1 MQSQDLTTSLGSM
14 PNSELANVISVKDSN
29 KRTLV
34 GLNNGTQISLRPYI
48 YLNIGDILEFR
59 PCQSDYEDVFKI
71 VGEASIESIHRVRIH
86 PPYNRSLWIAV
97 PPHNFL
103 VTFRERTGP
112 SDGKAT
118 KLLEQFHYRGKGLN
132 RLIGRRTVLVAETR
146 EHGIIGYGVLSA
158 TLAAAKPRFALF
170 DTNFKEQMRSK
181 LINKLVRI
189 PRVVIHP
196 EFRGMGLGVMMAEHL
211 VDYVRDYWD
220 VRGYTPIAVEV
231 VASMTEYHRFFE
243 VAGFVKVGMTSGY
256 VRGIAPLYGTGTWQ
270 ERPNSINYDFI
281 GHQNPKPYLIYP
293 LDSFVRG
300 ILMEKEKLRSDPKKL
315 QLQPKVKGTPIVI
328 RRVSAEYRVKNGIT
342 PRAAQVRDAFDVDS
356 RQMNSPVLK
365 DLSLT
370 IDPCDVV
377 LVTGASGSGK
387 STILKLLSENLH
399 ELQKC
404 MDISGTIS
412 GLDHTSVARLAR
424 VWDDTRPLVDQV
436 GSSVKEAIEILN
448 SVGLAE
454 AHLYVKRPFQI
465 SDGQRYRFAVALLCD
480 SKKLL
485 WIADEFASTLD
496 PLTAAIVAKGIRKRA
511 YCSGATLVIAAPH
524 IQNFVDSLIP
534 NTLVTLMWGGMAEI
548 VSLRCRYQIL
558 SESVRLRMENTGKQE
573 LTDVSVC
580 GIGMHGDRQVIIP
593 VGSLLPRD
601 KETLVLPLEKVIKFS
616 GLMVTTE
623 QRVGEVVYFERY
635 LEDPQGDS

>member
-1 MQSQDLTTSLGSM
+1 MQSKDLAPSIGHT
-14 PNSELANVISVKDSN
+14 PNSEIAEVISVKDSN

-34 GLNNGTQISLRPYI
+34 DLNNGTKISLRPYI
-48 YLNIGDILEFR
+48 YLNTGDTIEFR
-59 PCQSDYEDVFKI
+59 PRQSDYKDVFKI
-71 VGEASIESIHRVRIH
+71 VREASKGSIHRVRIH
-86 PPYNRSLWIAV
+86 PPYSKSVWVAV

-103 VTFRERTGP
+103 ITFRERKDA

-146 EHGIIGYGVLSA
+146 EHGIIGYGVLCA
-158 TLAAAKPRFALF
+158 TLAAAKPRFVLF

-196 EFRGMGLGVMMAEHL
+196 EFRGIGLGVMMAEHL
-211 VDYVRDYWD
+211 LDYVRDYWD

-231 VASMTEYHRFFE
+231 IASMTEYHRFFE
-243 VAGFVKVGMTSGY
+243 AAGFVKAGETSGY
-256 VRGIAPLYGTGTWQ
+256 DRGIAPLYGTGTWE
-270 ERPNSINYDFI
+270 ERPNSVHYDFI
-281 GHQNPKPYLIYP
+281 GHQKSKPYLIYP

-300 ILMEKEKLRSDPKKL
+300 ILMEKQRLNSDSQKL
-315 QLQPKVKGTPIVI
+315 QLRPKVNGTPIVM

-365 DLSLT
+365 NLSLT
-370 IDPCDVV
+370 IDPGDVI
-377 LVTGASGSGK
+377 LITGASGSGK
-387 STILKLLSENLH
+387 STILKLLSEDLH
-399 ELQKC
+399 ELKES

-412 GLDHTSVARLAR
+412 VLDPTSVACLAR

-480 SKKLL
+480 SKKPL
-485 WIADEFASTLD
+485 WVADEFASTLD

-511 YCSGATLVIAAPH
+511 HFSGAALVIAAPH
-524 IQNFVDSLIP
+524 IDNFVDSLVP
-534 NTLVTLMWGGMAEI
+534 NTMVTLRWGGIAEI
-548 VSLRCRYQIL
+548 VSVRCRCRIL
-558 SESVRLRMENTGKQE
+558 SGLLEVRIDSKGKQV
-573 LTDVSVC
+573 LSDVNISGV
-580 GIGMHGDRQVIIP
+580 GVDGNRQVISEL
-593 VGSLLPRD
+593 GSLGPQKR
-601 KETLVLPLEKVIKFS
+601 LEVIKFPLDEIQEFR
-616 GLMVTTE
+616 GLVVTTQ
-623 QRVGEVVYFERY
+623 QRVGDVIYF
-635 LEDPQGDS
+635 QN